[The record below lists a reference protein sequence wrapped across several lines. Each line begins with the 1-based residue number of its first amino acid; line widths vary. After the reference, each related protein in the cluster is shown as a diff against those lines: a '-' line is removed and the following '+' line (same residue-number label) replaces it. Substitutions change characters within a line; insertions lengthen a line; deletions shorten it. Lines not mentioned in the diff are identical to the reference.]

1 MRDGRRATGE
11 GLRGG
16 GVVLSVPGGFTLV
29 CRAAVGFL
37 DRARGLLGTLP
48 GRPLENAL
56 LLPDCPSVH
65 TCDMAYPI
73 DLAFFRE
80 DGSVARV
87 CRNVGAWRVR
97 GLPGAAA
104 VAEREAFGEGCAAGA
119 GRGRDWF
126 RVGDVVE
133 GFPGL
138 LEALRRRPAD
148 MDVVS
153 RRGGERKSSGKSCR
167 MKERGTL

>member
-1 MRDGRRATGE
+1 M
-11 GLRGG
+11 RGG

-56 LLPDCPSVH
+56 LLPDCQSVH
-65 TCDMAYPI
+65 TCGMAYPI

-104 VAEREAFGEGCAAGA
+104 VAEREAG
-119 GRGRDWF
+119 GRDWF

-167 MKERGTL
+167 TKERGTL

>member
-1 MRDGRRATGE
+1 M
-11 GLRGG
+11 RGG
-16 GVVLSVPGGFTLV
+16 DVVLSVPGGFALV

-56 LLPDCPSVH
+56 LLPDCSSVH
-65 TCDMAYPI
+65 TCGMAYPI

-104 VAEREAFGEGCAAGA
+104 VAEREAG
-119 GRGRDWF
+119 GRDWF

>member
-1 MRDGRRATGE
+1 MRDGRHAAGE

-65 TCDMAYPI
+65 TCGMAYPI

-104 VAEREAFGEGCAAGA
+104 VAEREAG
-119 GRGRDWF
+119 GRDWF

>member
-1 MRDGRRATGE
+1 MICDGRHAAEE

-56 LLPDCPSVH
+56 LLPDCQSVH
-65 TCDMAYPI
+65 TCGMAYPI

-104 VAEREAFGEGCAAGA
+104 VAEREAG
-119 GRGRDWF
+119 GRDWF

>member
-1 MRDGRRATGE
+1 MRDERHATGE

-65 TCDMAYPI
+65 TCGMAYPI

-104 VAEREAFGEGCAAGA
+104 VAEREAGGQ
-119 GRGRDWF
+119 DWF

>member
-1 MRDGRRATGE
+1 MRDGRHAAEE
-11 GLRGG
+11 GLQGG
-16 GVVLSVPGGFTLV
+16 DVVLSVPGGFALV
-29 CRAAVGFL
+29 CRAAAGFL

-65 TCDMAYPI
+65 TCGMAYPI

-104 VAEREAFGEGCAAGA
+104 VAEREAG
-119 GRGRDWF
+119 GRDWF

>member
-1 MRDGRRATGE
+1 MICDGRHAAGE

-56 LLPDCPSVH
+56 LLPDCQSVH
-65 TCDMAYPI
+65 TCGMAYPI
-73 DLAFFRE
+73 DLAFFCE

-104 VAEREAFGEGCAAGA
+104 VAEREAG
-119 GRGRDWF
+119 GRDWF

>member
-65 TCDMAYPI
+65 TCGMAYPI
-73 DLAFFRE
+73 DH
-80 DGSVARV
+80 
-87 CRNVGAWRVR
+87 
-97 GLPGAAA
+97 
-104 VAEREAFGEGCAAGA
+104 ERALVPQDHRDTDVDAG
-119 GRGRDWF
+119 D
-126 RVGDVVE
+126 
-133 GFPGL
+133 
-138 LEALRRRPAD
+138 
-148 MDVVS
+148 
-153 RRGGERKSSGKSCR
+153 
-167 MKERGTL
+167 